1 MESNIQSDKNIK
13 LPATDLRNQ
22 IYELME
28 GVNLKAKSRQNQQ
41 DAGFCF
47 NRFLSLN
54 NVPFRSIYQIWVDNL
69 KNGSLKYP
77 LKNHEYP
84 LNAPLHI

>member
-28 GVNLKAKSRQNQQ
+28 GVNLKAKSKQKNQHL
-41 DAGFCF
+41 AGFCF
-47 NRFLSLN
+47 S
-54 NVPFRSIYQIWVDNL
+54 
-69 KNGSLKYP
+69 
-77 LKNHEYP
+77 
-84 LNAPLHI
+84 

>member
-28 GVNLKAKSRQNQQ
+28 GVNLKAKSRQKP
-41 DAGFCF
+41 AGCW
-47 NRFLSLN
+47 FL
-54 NVPFRSIYQIWVDNL
+54 FQSISVF
-69 KNGSLKYP
+69 K
-77 LKNHEYP
+77 
-84 LNAPLHI
+84 